1 MTDRRTPDS
10 QPLVADSGKRRGP
23 ESSAGIRA
31 VDTASNIANV
41 ERLHALMDRDGL
53 SAVALRSGTNF
64 TYLAG
69 FDYAG
74 TLARHLDFSD
84 SPRGVMIVWPR
95 SGSPVL
101 VLNRF
106 AVDRARRDSWID
118 DIVVFDDY
126 GESLYERVSRVLHD
140 LGLSSERVGFEKT
153 VVSAADWMVL
163 ESALPAAEIADCAPM
178 MEEVRWIKTPGEVE
192 RIREAARILDEVY
205 LDVFPTARAGER
217 ECDLHARLV
226 AGCLVRGANWAHGIL
241 NSNRNTVIYGGE
253 GAFEFR
259 TGDVIRNDYVM
270 WCRGYPGHQSR
281 TVVIGEPS
289 RDLLRRY
296 ETVRDIYRATV
307 AEARPGVRACDVH
320 RFAQEAFARAGLDGR
335 VAIAGH
341 SVGAW
346 WHQQAPYLVP
356 ACDTPIEAGMVLA
369 FEPHVNEFHLQDM
382 YLIRDDGQENL
393 SPLFSTDAP
402 LVVG

>member
-1 MTDRRTPDS
+1 M
-10 QPLVADSGKRRGP
+10 
-23 ESSAGIRA
+23 SSAMN
-31 VDTASNIANV
+31 TEKSIANV

-53 SAVALRSGTNF
+53 SALVLRSGTNF

-74 TLARHLDFSD
+74 TLARHLDFPD
-84 SPRGVMIVWPR
+84 SPRGVLIVWPR
-95 SGSPVL
+95 SGAPVL

-106 AVDRARRDSWID
+106 AVERARRDSWVD

-126 GESLYERVSRVLHD
+126 GESLFERAARVLHD
-140 LGLSSERVGFEKT
+140 CGLANERVGFEKT
-153 VVSAADWMVL
+153 VVSAADWAVL
-163 ESALPAAEIADCAPM
+163 ESALPAAEIVDCARM
-178 MEEVRWIKTPGEVE
+178 MEEVRWIKTPGEIE

-205 LDVFPTARAGER
+205 LDVFPTVRAGER
-217 ECDLHARLV
+217 ECDLHARLI

-241 NSNRNTVIYGGE
+241 NSHRNSVVYGGE
-253 GAFEFR
+253 SGFEFR
-259 TGDVIRNDYVM
+259 HGDVIRNDYVM
-270 WCRGYPGHQSR
+270 WYRGYPGHQSR

-289 RDLLRRY
+289 SELVRRY
-296 ETVRDIYRATV
+296 EAVRDIYRATI

-320 RFAQEAFARAGLDGR
+320 RFAQDAFTGAGIDGR
-335 VAIAGH
+335 VSIAGH

-356 ACDTPIEAGMVLA
+356 ACETPIEAGMVLA

-382 YLIRDDGQENL
+382 YLIRDDAQELL
-393 SPLFSTDAP
+393 SPCFGTDAP
-402 LVVG
+402 MVVG

>member
-1 MTDRRTPDS
+1 MNTRKT
-10 QPLVADSGKRRGP
+10 
-23 ESSAGIRA
+23 
-31 VDTASNIANV
+31 IANV

-53 SAVALRSGTNF
+53 SALALRSGTNF

-84 SPRGVMIVWPR
+84 SPRGVLIVWPR
-95 SGSPVL
+95 SGAPVL

-106 AVDRARRDSWID
+106 AVDRACRDSWVD

-126 GESLYERVSRVLHD
+126 GESLFERAARVLHD
-140 LGLSSERVGFEKT
+140 CGLANERVGFEKT
-153 VVSAADWMVL
+153 VVSAADWAVL
-163 ESALPAAEIADCAPM
+163 ESALPAAEIVDCARM
-178 MEEVRWIKTPGEVE
+178 MEEVRWIKTPGEIE

-205 LDVFPTARAGER
+205 LDVFPTVRAGER
-217 ECDLHARLV
+217 ECDLHARLI

-241 NSNRNTVIYGGE
+241 NSHRNSVVYGGE
-253 GAFEFR
+253 SRFEFR
-259 TGDVIRNDYVM
+259 HGDVIRNDYVM
-270 WCRGYPGHQSR
+270 WYRGYPGHQSR

-289 RDLLRRY
+289 SELVRRY
-296 ETVRDIYRATV
+296 EAVRDIYRATI

-320 RFAQEAFARAGLDGR
+320 RFAQDAFTGAGIEGR
-335 VAIAGH
+335 VSIAGH

-356 ACDTPIEAGMVLA
+356 ACETPIEAGMVLA
-369 FEPHVNEFHLQDM
+369 FEPHVDEFHLQDM
-382 YLIRDDGQENL
+382 YLIGDDAQELL
-393 SPLFSTDAP
+393 SPCFGTDAP
-402 LVVG
+402 MVVG

>member
-1 MTDRRTPDS
+1 MN
-10 QPLVADSGKRRGP
+10 
-23 ESSAGIRA
+23 AGN
-31 VDTASNIANV
+31 NIANV
-41 ERLHALMDRDGL
+41 DRLHALMDRDGL
-53 SAVALRSGTNF
+53 SAVVLRSGTNF

-84 SPRGVMIVWPR
+84 SPRGVLIVWPR
-95 SGSPVL
+95 SGAPVL

-106 AVDRARRDSWID
+106 AVDRARRDSWVD
-118 DIVVFDDY
+118 DIAVFDDY
-126 GESLYERVSRVLHD
+126 GESLYERAAKVLRD
-140 LGLSSERVGFEKT
+140 LGLATGRIGFERT
-153 VVSAADWMVL
+153 VVSAADWAVL
-163 ESALPAAEIADCAPM
+163 ESALSGASLVDCTRV

-205 LDVFPTARAGER
+205 LDVFPTVRDGES
-217 ECDLHARLV
+217 ECELHARLV
-226 AGCLVRGANWAHGIL
+226 AGCLARGANWAHGIL
-241 NSNRNTVIYGGE
+241 NSSRNTVVYGGE
-253 GAFEFR
+253 SSFELR
-259 TGDVIRNDYVM
+259 RGDVIRNDYVM
-270 WCRGYPGHQSR
+270 WYRGYPGHQSR

-289 RDLLRRY
+289 EGLVRRY
-296 ETVRDIYRATV
+296 KTVRDIYRATV

-320 RFAQEAFARAGLDGR
+320 RFAQDAFAQAGLDGR

-356 ACDTPIEAGMVLA
+356 ACDTPIKAGMVLA

-382 YLIRDDGQENL
+382 FLIGDDGQENL
-393 SPLFSTDAP
+393 SPLFATDAP

>member
-1 MTDRRTPDS
+1 MHSDHC
-10 QPLVADSGKRRGP
+10 
-23 ESSAGIRA
+23 
-31 VDTASNIANV
+31 IANV
-41 ERLHALMDRDGL
+41 ERLHAFMDRDGL
-53 SAVALRSGTNF
+53 SAVVLRSGTNF

-84 SPRGVMIVWPR
+84 SPRGVLIVWPR
-95 SGSPVL
+95 AHAPVL

-118 DIVVFDDY
+118 DIVEFDDY
-126 GESLYERVSRVLHD
+126 GESLYERAAGVLYD
-140 LGLSSERVGFEKT
+140 LGLAGERIGFEKT
-153 VVSAADWMVL
+153 VVSASDWTVL
-163 ESALPAAEIADCAPM
+163 ESALPTAEIVDCARM
-178 MEEVRWIKTPGEVE
+178 MEQVRWIKTPGEVE

-205 LDVFPTARAGER
+205 LDVFPTVRAGER
-217 ECDLHARLV
+217 ECDLHGRLV
-226 AGCLVRGANWAHGIL
+226 AGCLFRGANWAHGIL
-241 NSNRNTVIYGGE
+241 NSSRNTVVYGGE
-253 GAFEFR
+253 SDFRFR

-270 WCRGYPGHQSR
+270 WYRGYPGHQSR
-281 TVVIGEPS
+281 AVVIGEPS
-289 RDLLRRY
+289 GELLRRY
-296 ETVRDIYRATV
+296 ETVRDIYRATI

-320 RFAQEAFARAGLDGR
+320 RFAQNAFTDAALDGR

-382 YLIRDDGQENL
+382 VLIGEDGQENL
-393 SPLFSTDAP
+393 SPWFGTDAP

>member
-1 MTDRRTPDS
+1 MNTR
-10 QPLVADSGKRRGP
+10 K
-23 ESSAGIRA
+23 
-31 VDTASNIANV
+31 NIANV

-53 SAVALRSGTNF
+53 SAVVLRSGTNF

-84 SPRGVMIVWPR
+84 SPRGVLIVWPR
-95 SGSPVL
+95 SETPVL

-106 AVDRARRDSWID
+106 AVDRARRDSWVE

-126 GESLYERVSRVLHD
+126 GESLYARAARVLHD
-140 LGLSSERVGFEKT
+140 LGLAGERVGFEKT
-153 VVSAADWMVL
+153 VVSAADWDEL
-163 ESALPAAEIADCAPM
+163 EGELPCAEIVDCARM
-178 MEEVRWIKTPGEVE
+178 MEEVRWIKTAGEVA
-192 RIREAARILDEVY
+192 RIRDAARILDEVY
-205 LDVFPTARAGER
+205 LDVYPTVRAGER

-241 NSNRNTVIYGGE
+241 NSSRNTVVYGGE
-253 GAFEFR
+253 STFEFR
-259 TGDVIRNDYVM
+259 AGDVIRNDYVM
-270 WCRGYPGHQSR
+270 WYRGYPGHQSR
-281 TVVIGEPS
+281 TVVIGEPPPE
-289 RDLLRRY
+289 LLRRY
-296 ETVRDIYRATV
+296 KTVRDIYRATV
-307 AEARPGVRACDVH
+307 AEALPGVRACDVH
-320 RFAQEAFARAGLDGR
+320 RFAQTAFAQAGLEGR

-382 YLIRDDGQENL
+382 YLIHGDGQENL

>member
-1 MTDRRTPDS
+1 MIAS
-10 QPLVADSGKRRGP
+10 
-23 ESSAGIRA
+23 ES
-31 VDTASNIANV
+31 IANV
-41 ERLHALMDRDGL
+41 ERLHALMDRDNL
-53 SAVALRSGTNF
+53 SAVVLRSGTNF

-84 SPRGVMIVWPR
+84 SPRGVLIVWPR
-95 SGSPVL
+95 SGAPVL

-118 DIVVFDDY
+118 GISVFDDY
-126 GESLYERVSRVLHD
+126 GESLYERAASVLHD
-140 LGLSSERVGFEKT
+140 LGLASERIGFEKT
-153 VVSAADWMVL
+153 VVSATDWAVL
-163 ESALPAAEIADCAPM
+163 EGALPAADIVDCARM
-178 MEEVRWIKTPGEVE
+178 MEEVRWIKTAGEVE

-205 LDVFPTARAGER
+205 LDVFPTVRAGER
-217 ECDLHARLV
+217 ECDLHARLI

-241 NSNRNTVIYGGE
+241 NSSRNTVVYGGE
-253 GAFEFR
+253 SDFEFR
-259 TGDVIRNDYVM
+259 HGDVIRNDYVM
-270 WCRGYPGHQSR
+270 WYRGYPGHQSR

-289 RDLLRRY
+289 GELVRRY
-296 ETVRDIYRATV
+296 ETVRDIYRTTV

-320 RFAQEAFARAGLDGR
+320 RFAQNAFAEAGLDGR

-356 ACDTPIEAGMVLA
+356 ACETLIEAGMVLA

-382 YLIRDDGQENL
+382 FLIRDDGQENL
-393 SPLFSTDAP
+393 SPLFATDMP
-402 LVVG
+402 FVVG

>member
-1 MTDRRTPDS
+1 M
-10 QPLVADSGKRRGP
+10 
-23 ESSAGIRA
+23 
-31 VDTASNIANV
+31 TASKNIANV

-53 SAVALRSGTNF
+53 SALVLRSGTNF

-84 SPRGVMIVWPR
+84 SPRGVLIVWPR

-106 AVDRARRDSWID
+106 AVDRARRDSWVD
-118 DIVVFDDY
+118 DIVEFDDY
-126 GESLYERVSRVLHD
+126 GESLFERAARVIHD
-140 LGLSSERVGFEKT
+140 CGLANGRVGFEKT
-153 VVSAADWMVL
+153 VVSAADWAVL
-163 ESALPAAEIADCAPM
+163 EATLPAAEIVDCARM
-178 MEEVRWIKTPGEVE
+178 MEEVRWIKTPGEIE

-205 LDVFPTARAGER
+205 LDVFPTVRAGER
-217 ECDLHARLV
+217 ECDLHARLI

-241 NSNRNTVIYGGE
+241 NSHRNAVVYGGE
-253 GAFEFR
+253 SSFEFR
-259 TGDVIRNDYVM
+259 HGDVIRNDYVM
-270 WCRGYPGHQSR
+270 WYRGYPGHQSR

-289 RDLLRRY
+289 SGLVRRY
-296 ETVRDIYRATV
+296 EVVRDIYRATI

-320 RFAQEAFARAGLDGR
+320 RFAQDAFTEAGIDGR
-335 VAIAGH
+335 VSIAGH

-356 ACDTPIEAGMVLA
+356 ACETPIEAGMVLA

-382 YLIRDDGQENL
+382 YLIRDDGKELL
-393 SPLFSTDAP
+393 SPCFGTDAP
-402 LVVG
+402 MVVG

>member
-1 MTDRRTPDS
+1 M
-10 QPLVADSGKRRGP
+10 
-23 ESSAGIRA
+23 SSAMN
-31 VDTASNIANV
+31 TKKNIANL

-53 SAVALRSGTNF
+53 SALVLRSGTNF

-84 SPRGVMIVWPR
+84 SPRGVLIVWPR
-95 SGSPVL
+95 SGAPVL

-106 AVDRARRDSWID
+106 AVDRARRDSWVD

-126 GESLYERVSRVLHD
+126 GESLFERAARVLHD
-140 LGLSSERVGFEKT
+140 CGLANERVGFEKT
-153 VVSAADWMVL
+153 VVSAADWAVL
-163 ESALPAAEIADCAPM
+163 ESALPAAEIVDCARM
-178 MEEVRWIKTPGEVE
+178 MEEVRWIKTPGEIE

-205 LDVFPTARAGER
+205 LDVFPTVRAGER
-217 ECDLHARLV
+217 ESDLHARLI

-241 NSNRNTVIYGGE
+241 NSHRNSVVYGGE
-253 GAFEFR
+253 SGFEFR
-259 TGDVIRNDYVM
+259 HGDVIRNDYVM
-270 WCRGYPGHQSR
+270 WYRGYPGHQSR

-289 RDLLRRY
+289 SELVRRY
-296 ETVRDIYRATV
+296 ETVRDIYRATI

-320 RFAQEAFARAGLDGR
+320 RFAQDAFTGAGIDGR
-335 VAIAGH
+335 VSIAGH

-356 ACDTPIEAGMVLA
+356 ACETPIEAGMVLA

-382 YLIRDDGQENL
+382 YLIRDDAQELL
-393 SPLFSTDAP
+393 SPCFGTDAP
-402 LVVG
+402 MVVG

>member
-1 MTDRRTPDS
+1 MN
-10 QPLVADSGKRRGP
+10 
-23 ESSAGIRA
+23 
-31 VDTASNIANV
+31 ASNSIANV
-41 ERLHALMDRDGL
+41 DRLHALMDRDGL
-53 SAVALRSGTNF
+53 SAVVLRSGTNF

-84 SPRGVMIVWPR
+84 SPRGVLIVWPR
-95 SGSPVL
+95 SGAPVL

-118 DIVVFDDY
+118 DIAVFDDY
-126 GESLYERVSRVLHD
+126 DESLYERAAKVLRD
-140 LGLSSERVGFEKT
+140 LGLATGRIGFEKT
-153 VVSAADWMVL
+153 VVSAADWAVL
-163 ESALPAAEIADCAPM
+163 ESALSGASLVDCTRL

-192 RIREAARILDEVY
+192 RIRVAARILDEVY
-205 LDVFPTARAGER
+205 LDVFPTVRDGER
-217 ECDLHARLV
+217 ECELHARLV
-226 AGCLVRGANWAHGIL
+226 AGCLSRGANWAHGIL
-241 NSNRNTVIYGGE
+241 NSSRNTVVYGGE
-253 GAFEFR
+253 SSFEIR
-259 TGDVIRNDYVM
+259 RGDVIRNDYVM
-270 WCRGYPGHQSR
+270 WYRGYPGHQSR
-281 TVVIGEPS
+281 TVVVGEPS
-289 RDLLRRY
+289 GDLVRRY

-320 RFAQEAFARAGLDGR
+320 RFAQDAFAQAGLDGR

-356 ACDTPIEAGMVLA
+356 ACDTPIETGMVLA

-382 YLIRDDGQENL
+382 FLIGDDGQENL
-393 SPLFSTDAP
+393 SPLFATDAP

>member
-1 MTDRRTPDS
+1 MNT
-10 QPLVADSGKRRGP
+10 GN
-23 ESSAGIRA
+23 
-31 VDTASNIANV
+31 NIANV
-41 ERLHALMDRDGL
+41 DRLHALMDRDGL
-53 SAVALRSGTNF
+53 SAVVLRSGTNF

-84 SPRGVMIVWPR
+84 SPRGVLIVWPR
-95 SGSPVL
+95 SGAPVL

-118 DIVVFDDY
+118 DIAVFDDY
-126 GESLYERVSRVLHD
+126 GESLYERAAKVLRD
-140 LGLSSERVGFEKT
+140 LGLATGRIGFEKT
-153 VVSAADWMVL
+153 VVSAADWAVL
-163 ESALPAAEIADCAPM
+163 ESALSGASLVDCTLM

-192 RIREAARILDEVY
+192 RIRDAARILDEVY
-205 LDVFPTARAGER
+205 LDVFPTVRDGER
-217 ECDLHARLV
+217 ECELHARLV
-226 AGCLVRGANWAHGIL
+226 AGCLSRGANWAHGIL
-241 NSNRNTVIYGGE
+241 NSSRNTVVYGGE
-253 GAFEFR
+253 SSFELR
-259 TGDVIRNDYVM
+259 RGDVIRNDYVM
-270 WCRGYPGHQSR
+270 WYRGYPGHQSR

-289 RDLLRRY
+289 GDLVRRY

-320 RFAQEAFARAGLDGR
+320 RFAQDAFAQAGLDGR

-382 YLIRDDGQENL
+382 FLIGDYGQENL
-393 SPLFSTDAP
+393 SPLFATDAP